1 VPTLQVLPVRSAR
14 AELSWPFERRDGED
28 GIDGLIAMKTDKKSV
43 TNPEILAY
51 TKYYEHDG
59 LLRAY
64 ANRAMYSAM
73 LFGVIALASLG
84 FAIYV
89 RIQPP
94 TVIRV
99 DKDGE
104 ATVVGARLGVNPV
117 ARLAGVLSAE
127 ADTSISDSAAPTDLE
142 GRAVLRRFLQHYL
155 SYTPDSVTRN
165 FAESLNMMTANL
177 RKLTMDKLRDN
188 DTIGKI
194 QQDQIISDFRIRSIE
209 RSKDAPW
216 SYVVFGVNEIHKIK
230 NGTEVTD
237 RIVGQYNLRLME
249 DRRTELNPS
258 GLLVADYSE
267 QQMVGE
273 RDNGLLQRSELDK

>member
-1 VPTLQVLPVRSAR
+1 MKAEAKSRIEPDVR
-14 AELSWPFERRDGED
+14 PF
-28 GIDGLIAMKTDKKSV
+28 
-43 TNPEILAY
+43 P
-51 TKYYEHDG
+51 KYYEHDG
-59 LLRAY
+59 MLRAY
-64 ANRAMYSAM
+64 ANRAMFLAM
-73 LFGVIALASLG
+73 LFAVIALGSLG
-84 FAIYV
+84 FAIYI

-94 TVIRV
+94 TIIRV

-104 ATVVGARLGVNPV
+104 ATVVGPATGIDPISK
-117 ARLAGVLSAE
+117 LAGVLSAE
-127 ADTSISDSAAPTDLE
+127 ASTTGAGPDSTAPTDLE

-177 RKLTMDKLRDN
+177 RKLTMDKLRND

-194 QQDQIISDFRIRSIE
+194 QQDEIISDFRIRSIE
-209 RSKDAPW
+209 RSKDSPW
-216 SYVVFGVNEIHKIK
+216 SYVVFGVKEVHKLK

-237 RIVGQYNLRLME
+237 RIVGQYNLRLLE
-249 DRRTELNPS
+249 ERRTELNPS

-273 RDNGLLQRSELDK
+273 RDNSLLQRSELDK

>member
-1 VPTLQVLPVRSAR
+1 MK
-14 AELSWPFERRDGED
+14 AEN
-28 GIDGLIAMKTDKKSV
+28 KSI
-43 TNPEILAY
+43 TNPELLAY

-59 LLRAY
+59 MLRAY
-64 ANRAMYSAM
+64 ANRAMYLAI

-104 ATVVGARLGVNPV
+104 ATVVGARLALDPAAHLVGI
-117 ARLAGVLSAE
+117 LSAE
-127 ADTSISDSAAPTDLE
+127 AATAGSSDTAAPTDLE
-142 GRAVLRRFLQHYL
+142 ARAVLRRFLQHYF

-177 RKLTMDKLRDN
+177 RKLTMDKLRED

-209 RSKDAPW
+209 RSKEAPW
-216 SYVVFGVNEIHKIK
+216 SYVVFGVEEIHKIK
-230 NGTEVTD
+230 NGNEVTD
-237 RIVGQYNLRLME
+237 RMVGQYNLRLVE
-249 DRRTELNPS
+249 ERRTEFNPS

>member
-1 VPTLQVLPVRSAR
+1 
-14 AELSWPFERRDGED
+14 
-28 GIDGLIAMKTDKKSV
+28 MKTDKKSI
-43 TNPEILAY
+43 TKPEILAY

-59 LLRAY
+59 LLRSY
-64 ANRAMYSAM
+64 ANRAMYLSG
-73 LFGVIALASLG
+73 LFGVIALASLA

-94 TVIRV
+94 TIMRV

-104 ATVVGARLGVNPV
+104 ATVVGSSLGVNQ
-117 ARLAGVLSAE
+117 AAHLASLLSAE
-127 ADTSISDSAAPTDLE
+127 AATTSSDSAAPTDLE

-165 FAESLNMMTANL
+165 LAESLNMMTTNL
-177 RKLTMDKLRDN
+177 RKLTMNTLRND

-209 RSKDAPW
+209 RSKDAAW
-216 SYVVFGVNEIHKIK
+216 TYVVFGVKEIHKIK

-237 RIVGQYNLRLME
+237 RIVGQYNLRLVE

-258 GLLVADYSE
+258 GLLIADYSE

-273 RDNGLLQRSELDK
+273 RDNGLLQRSELDR